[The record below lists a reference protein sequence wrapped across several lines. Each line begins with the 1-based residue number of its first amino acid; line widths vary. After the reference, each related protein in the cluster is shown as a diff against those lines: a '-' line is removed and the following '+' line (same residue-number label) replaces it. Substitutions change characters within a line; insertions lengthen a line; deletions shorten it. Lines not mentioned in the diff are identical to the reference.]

1 MITEE
6 KEVPLLTNRE
16 VGEALEPGLPR
27 RVWNESKKLWRI
39 VGPAIF
45 LRTTSY
51 SMTLVTQAFAGHLG
65 DLELAAMSL
74 GMASALETLCGQ
86 AYGAKKHHMLGVYL
100 QRSWIVL
107 LGCAVLLLP
116 LYIQA
121 TPLLELMG
129 EPAEL
134 AREAGRVCIWFIPMH
149 LSFAFLFPLNRFFQ
163 SQLKNSVSAVA
174 SGLVLAVHIF
184 LSWLVV
190 YKLDQG
196 LRGASL
202 TLCFSWWLQV
212 LGQFAYVVCG
222 GCPQTW
228 KGFSMDAFLELWEFV
243 KLSAASGVMLCLEN
257 WYYRVLILL
266 TGSLKN
272 AEIAVDAIS
281 ICMNINNWEL
291 MIPLAFFAGTGCSRG
306 RRVAS
311 NGGFRKR
318 WIGVW
323 AGMIGGTAVQ
333 TVVLIYL
340 TMRCDWDKELGMAS
354 ALETLCGQAYGAKKH
369 HMLGVYLQRSWIVL
383 FGCAVLLLPLYIQ
396 ATPLLELV
404 VKPAELA
411 REAGR
416 VCIWFIPMHLS
427 FAFLFPL
434 NRFFQSQLKNSV
446 SAVASGLVLAVHIF
460 LSWLVVYK
468 LDQGLRGA
476 SLTLC
481 FSWWLQVLGQ
491 FAYVVCGGCPQT
503 WKGFSMD
510 AFLELWEFVK
520 LSAASGVMLCLE
532 NWYYVVLILLP
543 GSLKNAEIAVDAISI
558 CMTVNNWE
566 LMIPLAFFAGTGVR
580 VANELGAGNSRGAK
594 FATVV
599 SLVTST
605 VIGLFNFC
613 VIVVLHDKF
622 ALIFSSSTAVL
633 DAVDKLNLLLAIPI
647 QLNSIQPILSGVAVG
662 AGWQATVAYV
672 NVGSYYLIGIPVG
685 VIMGWVFHLG
695 VRGVWAGMIGGTAV
709 QTVVL
714 IYLTMR
720 CDWDKEALK
729 ASERM
734 EKWTISREVGEAL
747 EPGLPRR
754 VWNESKKLWRIV
766 GPAIFLRTT
775 SYSMTLVT
783 QAFAGHLGDLEL
795 AAILAW
801 RAPWRPS
808 AAKPTARRSTTCWE
822 STCSAR
828 GSSSWDAP
836 CSSSHYTSRPPRC
849 WSWWEPAELAREAG
863 RVCIWFIPMHLSF
876 AFLFPLNRFFQ
887 SQLKNSV
894 SAVASG
900 LVLAVHI
907 FLSWLVVYKLDQ
919 GLRGASLTLCFS
931 WWLQVLGQFAYVVCG
946 GCPQTWKGFS
956 MDAFLE
962 LWEFVK
968 LSAASG
974 VMLCLENWYYR
985 VLILLTGSLKNAEIA
1000 VDAISIC
1007 MNINNWEL
1015 MIPLAFFAGTGVRVA
1030 NELGAGNS
1038 RGAKFA
1044 TVVSVVTS
1052 TVIGLFSC
1060 CVIVVFLD
1068 KFALIFSSSTVV
1080 LDAVDKL
1087 SLLLAIA
1094 ILLNSIQPILSGVAV
1109 GAGWQ
1114 ATVAF
1119 VNVGSYYLISIPVRV
1134 IMGWV
1139 FHLGIRG
1146 VWAGMIGGTA
1156 VQTVVLIHLTM
1167 RCDWDKEALKAS
1179 ARMEKWAIVARRRKR
1194 DDTT

>member
-734 EKWTISREVGEAL
+734 EKWTIS
-747 EPGLPRR
+747 
-754 VWNESKKLWRIV
+754 S
-766 GPAIFLRTT
+766 
-775 SYSMTLVT
+775 
-783 QAFAGHLGDLEL
+783 
-795 AAILAW
+795 
-801 RAPWRPS
+801 
-808 AAKPTARRSTTCWE
+808 
-822 STCSAR
+822 
-828 GSSSWDAP
+828 
-836 CSSSHYTSRPPRC
+836 
-849 WSWWEPAELAREAG
+849 
-863 RVCIWFIPMHLSF
+863 
-876 AFLFPLNRFFQ
+876 
-887 SQLKNSV
+887 
-894 SAVASG
+894 
-900 LVLAVHI
+900 
-907 FLSWLVVYKLDQ
+907 
-919 GLRGASLTLCFS
+919 
-931 WWLQVLGQFAYVVCG
+931 
-946 GCPQTWKGFS
+946 
-956 MDAFLE
+956 
-962 LWEFVK
+962 
-968 LSAASG
+968 
-974 VMLCLENWYYR
+974 LENWYYR